1 MENLWRGAAR
11 AGPEK
16 GLLRKRS
23 PLAAPFRLMRFL
35 SCLAAVLVVLASVPS
50 VSAQVRVSEGTLSLP
65 TYEEGPPDRNPPF
78 DQIATSRFNYPYTL
92 RTNVTDQRTLH
103 NWRAI
108 FLENEYL
115 KCAVLPDLGGHLYTC
130 IDKINGKPM
139 FYANPSIKKA
149 NIGYRGAW
157 AAFGVEYNFPVSHNW
172 MSLSPI
178 DYAFSQNSDGSASV
192 TVGNIDRVYGMQW
205 SVEMLLRPKST
216 VLEQR
221 VSLSNRSDVRHRFYW
236 WNNAGVEVWD
246 DSHVEYPM
254 RFAASHG
261 FTEVQPW
268 PLDSGGRDLSII
280 RNQTEGP
287 VSLFVH
293 GSREPFMGVWNPHT
307 NSGTVHFANYDE
319 LPAKKIWS
327 WGVDADGLDW
337 RRALS
342 DNNSAYVELQGGLF
356 RNQETYAF
364 LEPRQT
370 IHFSEFWMP
379 AREIGGIT
387 RANLA
392 GVLSLKR
399 DGSKLSAG
407 FNSNQQVPG
416 ASVSVS
422 DGTREIWSERADLVP
437 EQTWSHALSIP
448 DPTKKY
454 SLEIKDES
462 GNVLM
467 RQTEGEYDWTPVPEI
482 KVGPQ
487 QSYQL
492 PLPESR
498 TDDDWLR
505 LGADQELNGKLLLA
519 LETYTNLLQKF
530 PNSYQG
536 LKAAGRLS
544 ATLLHYDAA
553 ISFLEQVRA
562 RDTTDVE
569 AAYYLGVAYEGIGNE
584 EEARHSF
591 EAAYRLPRWK
601 AAAALR
607 LGELS
612 ARSGDLAKAE
622 HYFAAAT
629 RLAPDDAR
637 AAEEFAAIERAHVDK
652 GLALSLAQDSLRRF
666 PLSYSLRDVL
676 ASSDAQHLAND
687 HSRILNLAAE
697 YMRLGLYASALDV
710 LSRKFP
716 EPLTDQSE
724 PGTYASARDPML
736 AYYRGYC
743 RSKLGQ
749 SPQSDYKQAS
759 TQPTDYVFPSSAED
773 LIVLRN
779 AAEANPSD
787 ANAHYLLGTL
797 YFSRGL
803 TDEALAEWRRAKALN
818 AKILVLDASMGIAL
832 LHVKHDPA
840 SALQAFRDGVS
851 ADRENDAVY
860 LGADQSLSLLEKSS
874 RERVQVFDAYPDLAK
889 MPAPLVYELALNLAE
904 SGDFDRAVSLFHNRF
919 FPREEGG
926 TNVRQVWIEVQLQ
939 HALSSSQHGNCAAAS
954 SIANG
959 LANPVSGL
967 SFTND
972 GLHRFIRMPRTQ
984 YLLGKIYANCGNT
997 ELGRKEFESAAG
1009 KSAGGEIVWAWLAA
1023 KELPNFNRSEW
1034 IRRLQSALGP
1044 SQAMSETSSFAG
1056 WWIYNSGMLQRALGR
1071 EDDAQREFRSALLLP
1086 DRMLSYHLTRE
1097 ALNSK

>member
-1 MENLWRGAAR
+1 M
-11 AGPEK
+11 K
-16 GLLRKRS
+16 
-23 PLAAPFRLMRFL
+23 FL
-35 SCLAAVLVVLASVPS
+35 SCLAAVLIVLESVPS

-92 RTNVTDQRTLH
+92 RTNVTDQRTVH

-115 KCAVLPDLGGHLYTC
+115 KCTVLPDLGGHLYTC

-178 DYAFSQNSDGSASV
+178 DFSFSENPDGSASV

-268 PLDSGGRDLSII
+268 PVDLSGRDLSII

-287 VSLFVH
+287 VSWFVH

-364 LEPRQT
+364 LEPRQA

-379 AREIGGIT
+379 VREIGGIT

-392 GVLSLKR
+392 GVLSLRR
-399 DGSKLSAG
+399 DGSQLSVG

-416 ASVSVS
+416 AKVSMS
-422 DGTREIWSERADLVP
+422 DGSKEVWSEHADLFP
-437 EQTWSHALSIP
+437 EHTWSHTLPIS

-454 SLEIKDES
+454 SIEIKDES

-467 RQTEGEYDWTPVPEI
+467 RQAEEEYDWTPVSEV

-487 QSYQL
+487 QSYRF
-492 PLPESR
+492 PVPETR
-498 TDDDWLR
+498 TEDDWLR
-505 LGADQELNGKLLLA
+505 LGADQELNGQLLMA
-519 LETYTNLLQKF
+519 LETYANLLQKF
-530 PNSYQG
+530 PNSYEG

-553 ISFLEQVRA
+553 VRFLEQVRA
-562 RDTTDVE
+562 RDTTDAE
-569 AAYYLGVAYEGIGNE
+569 AAYYLGIAYDGIGNE
-584 EEARHSF
+584 EKARDSF
-591 EAAYRLPRWK
+591 EAAYRLPRWR

-612 ARSGDLAKAE
+612 ARGGDLAKAE
-622 HYFAAAT
+622 HYLAAAT
-629 RLAPDDAR
+629 HLAGDDAR
-637 AAEEFAAIERAHVDK
+637 AAEEFAAVERAHADK
-652 GLALSLAQDSLRRF
+652 GLAQSLAQDSLRRF
-666 PLSYSLRDVL
+666 PLSYTLRDVL
-676 ASSDAQHLAND
+676 ESSDAQHLAND

-724 PGTYASARDPML
+724 PGTYAPSRDPML
-736 AYYRGYC
+736 AYYRAYC

-749 SPQSDYKQAS
+749 SPQPDYKESS
-759 TQPTDYVFPSSAED
+759 TLPTVYVFPSSAED
-773 LIVLRN
+773 LVVLR
-779 AAEANPSD
+779 AATEANASD

-818 AKILVLDASMGIAL
+818 AKVPVLDASMGIAL

-840 SALQAFRDGVS
+840 NALGAFRDGIG
-851 ADRENDAVY
+851 ADPQNDAVY
-860 LGADQSLSLLEKSS
+860 LGADQSLSLLKKSS
-874 RERVQVFDAYPDLAK
+874 SERVQVFDAYPDLPK
-889 MPAPLVYELALNLAE
+889 MPAFLVYELALNLTE
-904 SGDFDRAVSLFHNRF
+904 SGDFDRAIALFHDRF

-939 HALSSSQHGNCAAAS
+939 HALSLAKDGACSAAS
-954 SIANG
+954 S
-959 LANPVSGL
+959 LANDLAKPVTGL

-972 GLHRFIRMPRTQ
+972 GLQRFVEAARTQ
-984 YLLGKIYANCGNT
+984 YLIGKMYLKCGKT
-997 ELGRKEFESAAG
+997 ELARKQFESAAA
-1009 KSAGGEIVWAWLAA
+1009 KSAVGEIVWAWLAG
-1023 KELPNFNRSEW
+1023 KELPNFDRGEW
-1034 IRRLQSALGP
+1034 TRRLQSALGP
-1044 SQAMSETSSFAG
+1044 SQAMSETSSFGG
-1056 WWIYNSGMLQRALGR
+1056 WWMYNAGMLERALGR
-1071 EDDAQREFRSALLLP
+1071 EDNAQKEFRSALLLP